1 LVFGLTLVMTDVD
14 GPLVPLLRFS
24 SLLIRG
30 AGAADISVT
39 DEQDLKVNC
48 NMAQAFKIQ
57 GVTE

>member
-1 LVFGLTLVMTDVD
+1 MTDVD